1 MNLVHCINCVIF
13 GALGDHQARSWLV
26 TLGGCRLLDGL
37 VVIPVELFLG
47 DCEEAAVELVRGLV
61 LASPE
66 W

>member
-1 MNLVHCINCVIF
+1 MHYIKCLIF
-13 GALGDHQARSWLV
+13 GALGDHQAMSWLV
-26 TLGGCRLLDGL
+26 TLGGCRLLDP

-47 DCEEAAVELVRGLV
+47 DCEEAAVELVRGSV